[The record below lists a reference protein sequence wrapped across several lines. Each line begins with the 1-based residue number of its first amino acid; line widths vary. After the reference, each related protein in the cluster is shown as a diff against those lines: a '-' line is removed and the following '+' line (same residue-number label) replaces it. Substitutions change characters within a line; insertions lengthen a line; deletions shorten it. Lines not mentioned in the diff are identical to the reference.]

1 MVDLKKAPFFL
12 TDAQIAWVEATQKAM
27 TDDQK
32 IEQLFCPL
40 ISTTDPKALR
50 EMASNHS
57 YGGIMFRNGDANELQ
72 SAINAA
78 QEAAEIPFLVSA
90 NLESGGDGI
99 ADNGTYMGRQMLIAA
114 TNDEQQAWRLG
125 RLCGLE
131 GAAVG
136 VNWAFSPVLDIDNN
150 YHNPIT
156 NVRTYGSDPIRVTR
170 MGRAYMEGMKNT
182 GVTPTPKH
190 FPGDGQ
196 DERDQHL
203 VTSVNPMTLD
213 QWEASYGRVYRAMI
227 AQGAL
232 TMMVGHIAMP
242 AMEEAFDGSVCNR
255 AIPASCS
262 KNIMTR
268 YLRGEMGFNG
278 LISTDA
284 TPMIGFC
291 SSSSRRDLVPGC
303 IESGADVILF
313 NRDMDEDLMYM
324 KAGVAD
330 GRLSRERLEDAVT
343 RILATK
349 AALHLPEKKA
359 NGSIYKTADDL
370 SVLAC
375 PEHLQW
381 AKECADAGV
390 TLVKDTQNLLPLSA
404 EKTPRVLLQL
414 LGDYPSN
421 GRVKEEVE
429 QLMKAEGFQITW
441 YQPETLETIFNTESA
456 EEFRAKYDL
465 VLYIGNIETASNK
478 TVARINWH
486 TLFGLGNNMPWF
498 VHEVP
503 TLFVSLGNPYH
514 LLDVPMI
521 KTYINGYCNA
531 PTVIHAIV
539 DKLMGRSSFKGKS
552 PVDPFCGK
560 WDTRL

>member
-1 MVDLKKAPFFL
+1 MV
-12 TDAQIAWVEATQKAM
+12 
-27 TDDQK
+27 
-32 IEQLFCPL
+32 
-40 ISTTDPKALR
+40 KALPNTSFLPVPKSAPAGHTTAAAHLLWQVFPR
-50 EMASNHS
+50 YPCLEYKDNSGQSCPVRYTWTASF
-57 YGGIMFRNGDANELQ
+57 G
-72 SAINAA
+72 
-78 QEAAEIPFLVSA
+78 
-90 NLESGGDGI
+90 
-99 ADNGTYMGRQMLIAA
+99 
-114 TNDEQQAWRLG
+114 
-125 RLCGLE
+125 CGLMFWQKWFYLTPQF
-131 GAAVG
+131 V
-136 VNWAFSPVLDIDNN
+136 
-150 YHNPIT
+150 
-156 NVRTYGSDPIRVTR
+156 
-170 MGRAYMEGMKNT
+170 AYQ
-182 GVTPTPKH
+182 
-190 FPGDGQ
+190 FPG
-196 DERDQHL
+196 HL
-203 VTSVNPMTLD
+203 LHPHWYFTAYSSICQVLL
-213 QWEASYGRVYRAMI
+213 
-227 AQGAL
+227 GA
-232 TMMVGHIAMP
+232 
-242 AMEEAFDGSVCNR
+242 
-255 AIPASCS
+255 
-262 KNIMTR
+262 
-268 YLRGEMGFNG
+268 
-278 LISTDA
+278 
-284 TPMIGFC
+284 
-291 SSSSRRDLVPGC
+291 
-303 IESGADVILF
+303 
-313 NRDMDEDLMYM
+313 
-324 KAGVAD
+324 
-330 GRLSRERLEDAVT
+330 LSRERLEDAVT

-349 AALHLPEKKA
+349 AALHLPEKKS

-381 AKECADAGV
+381 AQECADAGV

-421 GRVKEEVE
+421 GRVKAEVE